1 MRAEFLF
8 KRIELGFRRKI
19 SVKQQMNDFFE
30 ARVRGEIVDIVSTE
44 RQAAFFALDITKQRA
59 PDDDAF
65 EPAIDND
72 TGGRQ
77 CRVPPREV
85 LIAAPGNPWTG
96 RPPGRTLYT
105 RSSTIRRP

>member
-1 MRAEFLF
+1 
-8 KRIELGFRRKI
+8 
-19 SVKQQMNDFFE
+19 VNDFFE

-44 RQAAFFALDITKQRA
+44 RQAAFLALDITKKRA

-77 CRVPPREV
+77 CRVPPGE
-85 LIAAPGNPWTG
+85 LLLATPGNPWTVP
-96 RPPGRTLYT
+96 RADITPARL
-105 RSSTIRRP
+105 